1 MFEPL
6 RERSGGVVKAGSKW
20 AAVAAALALLAY
32 GYARWSR
39 PEVVRVIV
47 RAVDRGAVE
56 KVVANTR
63 AGTVEAHRR
72 ARLAP
77 AAGGIVDRLC
87 VREGQRVQQ
96 GELLVELWCDDLRA
110 QREVARAQLERAF
123 AQCDEAR
130 LRAELA
136 EREFARQQ
144 QLLDEGA
151 STGERFDRASI
162 EAQSARAQE
171 RASHA
176 EAKVRESEVA
186 ACDAHL
192 ARMQVRAPFAGVVA
206 EVNGEVGEFATPS
219 PVGVATLPSVDLV
232 DDSASYVTAP
242 IDEVD
247 AALVRIGQPVRI
259 ALDAFAGRTFAG
271 CVRRIAPYVLDREK
285 QARTVDVEVD
295 FDAPAEAASLLVG
308 YSADVEIVVA
318 RREEVLRA
326 PVEAVRD
333 GVAFVLRDDGT
344 LELRSVEV
352 GIADWQRAEVVEG
365 LRDGERV
372 VVSRDRKGVVAGAKV
387 AVDDE
392 GGGSP

>member
-6 RERSGGVVKAGSKW
+6 CERSGGVVKAGSKW

-32 GYARWSR
+32 GYGRWSR
-39 PEVVRVIV
+39 PEVVRVVV
-47 RAVDRGAVE
+47 RAVDRGTVE

-77 AAGGIVDRLC
+77 AAGGIVASLL

-96 GELLVELWCDDLRA
+96 GDLLVELWCDDLRA
-110 QREVARAQLERAF
+110 QRDVARAQVERAF
-123 AQCDEAR
+123 AQCEEAR
-130 LRAELA
+130 LRAELS
-136 EREFARQQ
+136 ERELARQQ
-144 QLLDEGA
+144 QLLAEGA
-151 STGERFDRASI
+151 STGERVDRASI
-162 EAQSARAQE
+162 EAQSSRAQE
-171 RASHA
+171 RAAIA

-186 ACDAHL
+186 ACEAQL

-232 DDSASYVTAP
+232 DDSAPYVTAP

-259 ALDAFAGRTFAG
+259 ALDAFTGRTFSG

-318 RREEVLRA
+318 RRDGVLRA
-326 PVEAVRD
+326 PVESVRD
-333 GVAFVLRDDGT
+333 GAALVLREDGA
-344 LELRSVEV
+344 LELRAVEI
-352 GIADWQRAEVVEG
+352 GISDWQRAEATSG
-365 LRDGERV
+365 LRVGERV

-387 AVDDE
+387 AADDE

>member
-1 MFEPL
+1 MFA
-6 RERSGGVVKAGSKW
+6 SWCNGSGVVVKTGSKW
-20 AAVAAALALLAY
+20 AAAAAGLALLAY

-39 PEVVRVIV
+39 EDPVLVVV
-47 RAVDRGAVE
+47 RAVDRGTVE

-63 AGTVEAHRR
+63 AGTVEARRR

-77 AAGGIVDRLC
+77 SAGGIVDRLC

-96 GELLVELWCDDLRA
+96 GEVLVELWCDDLRA
-110 QREVARAQLERAF
+110 QRDVARAQVERAF

-130 LRAELA
+130 LHAELA
-136 EREFARQQ
+136 ERELAREQ
-144 QLLDEGA
+144 QLLQEGA
-151 STGERFDRASI
+151 STGERVDRLSI
-162 EAQSARAQE
+162 DAQSSRAQE
-171 RASHA
+171 RAAHA
-176 EAKVRESEVA
+176 EAKVREGEVA
-186 ACDAHL
+186 ACEAQL

-206 EVNGEVGEFATPS
+206 EVNGEVGEYATPS
-219 PVGVATLPSVDLV
+219 PIGVATLPAVDLV
-232 DDSASYVTAP
+232 DDSVPYVTAP

-247 AALVRIGQPVRI
+247 AALVRVGQPVRI

-318 RREEVLRA
+318 RRDDALRA

-333 GVAFVLRDDGT
+333 GEALVLSQDGVLQPRKVATGV
-344 LELRSVEV
+344 
-352 GIADWQRAEVVEG
+352 ADWQRVEITDG
-365 LRDGERV
+365 LREGERV
-372 VVSRDRKGVVAGAKV
+372 VVSRDRKGVVAGAK
-387 AVDDE
+387 AHAEPE
-392 GGGSP
+392 GGGVP